1 MPART
6 LREEEADPDPGAGG
20 PAGSFG
26 RAGSLRLAIAR
37 AFRSADELRGVFTLG
52 AEELITCCTIG
63 GRPSTSWFVLI
74 YLPGHDRVRV
84 YDGSWA
90 EWGRA
95 AGAPVGSGDQLP
107 MPARGAGTKAGSGA
121 GWTQRRTPRS
131 CQFQTGASA
140 GS

>member
-1 MPART
+1 G
-6 LREEEADPDPGAGG
+6 LYNPD
-20 PAGSFG
+20 GSF
-26 RAGSLRLAIAR
+26 RPAA
-37 AFRSADELRGVFTLG
+37 ELRRVFSPAVLDSDDD
-52 AEELITCCTIG
+52 LITYCTIG
-63 GRPSTSWFVLI
+63 GRAATAWFVLT
-74 YLPGHDRVRV
+74 YLLGRDRVRV

-121 GWTQRRTPRS
+121 GWTHRRTPRS